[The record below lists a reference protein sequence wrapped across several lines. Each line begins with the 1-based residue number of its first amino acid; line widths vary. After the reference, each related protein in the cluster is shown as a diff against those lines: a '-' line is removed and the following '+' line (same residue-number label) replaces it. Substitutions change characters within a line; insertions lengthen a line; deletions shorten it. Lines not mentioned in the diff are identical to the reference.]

1 MFVFVLSDVSIKSS
15 YYRHNFA
22 SYLYL
27 QSYESFAK
35 SNYITQYFS
44 SKCSTPSQL
53 LLCSS
58 SSMENGHLEK
68 LIQSRLT
75 PLKYMFITI
84 LQKSSYLPTQAKHY
98 YKGIPS
104 ILANLG
110 FVWST
115 KIGNLMTHEYG
126 PWIHPKTSLINS
138 LPPHAWNQDASW
150 LCRTSLSGPQIDV
163 WLKSTKL
170 VSPTASG
177 TNNAG
182 TEAYQDIFGGGI
194 SLALHT
200 AYTGKYFHF
209 LGTGNVCW

>member
-1 MFVFVLSDVSIKSS
+1 
-15 YYRHNFA
+15 
-22 SYLYL
+22 
-27 QSYESFAK
+27 
-35 SNYITQYFS
+35 
-44 SKCSTPSQL
+44 
-53 LLCSS
+53 
-58 SSMENGHLEK
+58 MENCHLEK
-68 LIQSRLT
+68 LIQSRST

-115 KIGNLMTHEYG
+115 KIGNLMTIWSMNISEDL
-126 PWIHPKTSLINS
+126 TNS
-138 LPPHAWNQDASW
+138 FPPHAWNQDASW

-170 VSPTASG
+170 VSPTVSG

-182 TEAYQDIFGGGI
+182 TEAYQDIFGVGI